1 MNTGPVWLNGRVVD
15 PAEATVSVFDHGL
28 TVGDGVFETM
38 RTVRREPFAISR
50 HLRRL
55 RASAAGLGLAIDRGR
70 RRAPSSRGRD
80 DRCPPGRRAPRPAH
94 GHRRARPGRLGPRRC
109 PAHHAD
115 RRRAARLGGAD
126 DDGRVGRV
134 DAQRAGSR
142 RRPEDDQLRR
152 ERRSRSRRRR
162 NSGATEAL
170 FANTAGEL
178 CEGTGSNVF
187 VVVDGEI
194 LTPPLSS
201 GCLAG
206 ITRELLLEVVDVTE
220 RPLPI
225 DVLERADEMFLTS
238 STRDVQ
244 AVSHV
249 DGRQIGDGEPGR
261 ATTDEPRAASPSS
274 RRGRPIPDQA
284 VRR

>member
-1 MNTGPVWLNGRVVD
+1 MSTGPVWLNGRVVD
-15 PAEATVSVFDHGL
+15 PSEATVSVFDHGL

-55 RASAAGLGLAIDRGR
+55 RASAAGLGLELD
-70 RRAPSSRGRD
+70 RD
-80 DRCPPGRRAPRPAH
+80 DDA
-94 GHRRARPGRLGPRRC
+94 L
-109 PAHHAD
+109 
-115 RRRAARLGGAD
+115 RAAVAETIDAHTGGELRVRLTVTGGP
-126 DDGRVGRV
+126 GP
-134 DAQRAGSR
+134 AGSGR
-142 RRPEDDQLRR
+142 GDAPPTTLIVAGPLDSVAPTTTVVSVEWTRNERAAVVGLKTTSYAENVIALAAAR
-152 ERRSRSRRRR
+152 ER
-162 NSGATEAL
+162 GATEAL

-206 ITRELLLEVVDVTE
+206 ITRELLLEVVDATE

-225 DVLERADEMFLTS
+225 DVLDRADEMFLTS

-261 ATTDEPRAASPSS
+261 ATATSRESFAELQAMTTDP
-274 RRGRPIPDQA
+274 
-284 VRR
+284 

>member
-1 MNTGPVWLNGRVVD
+1 MSTGPVWLNGRVVD
-15 PAEATVSVFDHGL
+15 ASEATVSVFDHGL

-55 RASAAGLGLAIDRGR
+55 RASAAGLGLAIDR
-70 RRAPSSRGRD
+70 D
-80 DRCPPGRRAPRPAH
+80 DDA
-94 GHRRARPGRLGPRRC
+94 L
-109 PAHHAD
+109 
-115 RRRAARLGGAD
+115 RAAVAETIDAHTGGELRVRLTVTGGP
-126 DDGRVGRV
+126 GP
-134 DAQRAGSR
+134 AGSGR
-142 RRPEDDQLRR
+142 GDAPPTTLIVAGPLDSVAPTTTVVSVEWTRN
-152 ERRSRSRRRR
+152 ERAAVVGLKTTSYAENVIALAAAKER
-162 NSGATEAL
+162 GATEAL

-206 ITRELLLEVVDVTE
+206 ITRELLLEVVDATE

-225 DVLERADEMFLTS
+225 DVLDRADEMFLTS

-261 ATTDEPRAASPSS
+261 ATATSRESFAELQAMTTDP
-274 RRGRPIPDQA
+274 
-284 VRR
+284 

>member
-1 MNTGPVWLNGRVVD
+1 MSTGPVWLNGRVVD
-15 PAEATVSVFDHGL
+15 PSEATVSVFDHGL

-55 RASAAGLGLAIDRGR
+55 RASAAGLGLAIDR
-70 RRAPSSRGRD
+70 D
-80 DRCPPGRRAPRPAH
+80 DDA
-94 GHRRARPGRLGPRRC
+94 L
-109 PAHHAD
+109 
-115 RRRAARLGGAD
+115 RAAVAETIDAHTGGELRVRLTVTGGP
-126 DDGRVGRV
+126 GP
-134 DAQRAGSR
+134 AGSGR
-142 RRPEDDQLRR
+142 GDAPPTTLIVAGPLDSVAPTTTVVSVEWTRN
-152 ERRSRSRRRR
+152 ERAAVVGLKTTSYAENVIALAAAKER
-162 NSGATEAL
+162 GATEAL

-187 VVVDGEI
+187 VVIDGEI

-206 ITRELLLEVVDVTE
+206 ITRELLLEVVDATE

-225 DVLERADEMFLTS
+225 DVLDRADEMFLTS

-261 ATTDEPRAASPSS
+261 ATATSRESFAELQAMTTDP
-274 RRGRPIPDQA
+274 
-284 VRR
+284 

>member
-1 MNTGPVWLNGRVVD
+1 MSTGPVWLNGRVVD
-15 PAEATVSVFDHGL
+15 PSEATVSVFDHGL

-55 RASAAGLGLAIDRGR
+55 RASAAGLGLAIDR
-70 RRAPSSRGRD
+70 D
-80 DRCPPGRRAPRPAH
+80 DDA
-94 GHRRARPGRLGPRRC
+94 L
-109 PAHHAD
+109 
-115 RRRAARLGGAD
+115 RAAVAETIDAHTGGELRVRLTVTGGP
-126 DDGRVGRV
+126 GP
-134 DAQRAGSR
+134 AGSGR
-142 RRPEDDQLRR
+142 GDAPPTTLIVAGPLDSVAPTTTVVSVEWTRNERAAVVGLKTTSYAENVIALAAAR
-152 ERRSRSRRRR
+152 ER
-162 NSGATEAL
+162 GATEAL

-206 ITRELLLEVVDVTE
+206 ITRELLLEVVDATE

-225 DVLERADEMFLTS
+225 DVLDRADEMFLTS

-261 ATTDEPRAASPSS
+261 ATATSRESFAELQAMTTDP
-274 RRGRPIPDQA
+274 
-284 VRR
+284 

>member
-1 MNTGPVWLNGRVVD
+1 MSTGPVWLNGRVVD
-15 PAEATVSVFDHGL
+15 PSEATVSVFDHGL

-55 RASAAGLGLAIDRGR
+55 RASAAGLGLAIDR
-70 RRAPSSRGRD
+70 D
-80 DRCPPGRRAPRPAH
+80 DDA
-94 GHRRARPGRLGPRRC
+94 L
-109 PAHHAD
+109 
-115 RRRAARLGGAD
+115 RAAVAETIDAHTGGELRVRLTVTGGP
-126 DDGRVGRV
+126 GP
-134 DAQRAGSR
+134 AGSGR
-142 RRPEDDQLRR
+142 GDAPPTTLIVAGPLDSVAPTTTVVSVEWTRN
-152 ERRSRSRRRR
+152 ERAAVVGLKTTSYAENVIALAAAKER
-162 NSGATEAL
+162 GATEAL

-206 ITRELLLEVVDVTE
+206 ITRELLLEVVDATE

-225 DVLERADEMFLTS
+225 DVLDRADEMFLTS

-261 ATTDEPRAASPSS
+261 ATATSRESFAELQAMTTDP
-274 RRGRPIPDQA
+274 
-284 VRR
+284 